1 MTLFKRQ
8 IGIYSETMSTLR
20 IGRRKDMD
28 MTQGPIMSQLVSFA
42 LPLLLGSIFQQLYNT
57 VDTWVVGNFVGKN
70 SFSAVGTLSSV
81 TNLVISFFM
90 GFSSGASVII
100 SHYYGAKDD
109 ENVNRTTHTFVAVT
123 LIMCVVLTILGIA
136 LIPLVLLIMKSPA
149 EVAAE
154 QKIYLTIYFSGLSGL
169 LIYNMGSAIL
179 RAIGDSTHPFIF
191 LVVSASLN
199 IVLDLVFVIVFK
211 MGTAGVAYATII
223 SQMISGVLVMRVLF
237 RTNSSVR
244 VSLGKLKIYGY
255 ILKKIFRVGLP
266 SALQLSI
273 TCFSNIF
280 VQSYINQFGADV
292 MGGWTSYIKVDQLVL
307 LPMQSIALAT
317 QTFVGQNLGLMQT
330 ERARKGVKISLYMSL
345 VSTAVLIAV
354 VVPLAKIIVEL
365 FIGTEEAGVI
375 RYGTMFLTWL
385 TLFYLLPCFNQIY
398 GGALRGAGRSGI
410 PMVTMLFS
418 FVFFRQIYLFIM
430 SRYISNT
437 ILPIALGYPAGWLLC
452 SIILTAAYKICFT
465 DEKIKKSALI

>member
-1 MTLFKRQ
+1 
-8 IGIYSETMSTLR
+8 MSSLR
-20 IGRRKDMD
+20 IARRRDMD
-28 MTQGPIMSQLVSFA
+28 MTQGPIMSQLISFA

-81 TNLVISFFM
+81 TNLVISFFL

-100 SHYYGAKDD
+100 SHYYGAKDE

-123 LIMCVVLTILGIA
+123 LIMCVALTILGIA
-136 LIPLVLLIMKSPA
+136 LIPLVLMIMKSPA

-191 LVVSASLN
+191 LVVSASIN
-199 IVLDLVFVIVFK
+199 IVLDLLFVIAFH

-223 SQMISGVLVMRVLF
+223 AQMISAVLVMRVLF

-244 VSLGKLKIYGY
+244 VSLKKLKIYGY
-255 ILKKIFRVGLP
+255 ILKKIFKVGLP
-266 SALQLSI
+266 SALQMSI
-273 TCFSNIF
+273 TCFSNVF

-292 MGGWTSYIKVDQLVL
+292 MGGWTAYIKVDQLVL

-317 QTFVGQNLGLMQT
+317 QTFVGQNLGIMQT
-330 ERARKGVKISLYMSL
+330 ERARKGVRVSLYISL
-345 VSTAVLIAV
+345 VSTAVLIAMLI
-354 VVPLAKIIVEL
+354 PLAKYIVEV
-365 FIGTEEAGVI
+365 FIGTEESGVI
-375 RYGTMFLTWL
+375 HYGTMFLSYL
-385 TLFYLLPCFNQIY
+385 TPFYLLPCFNQIY
-398 GGALRGAGRSGI
+398 GGALRGSGRSSI
-410 PMVTMLFS
+410 PMMTMLFS

-437 ILPIALGYPAGWLLC
+437 ILPIALGYPAGWMLC
-452 SIILTAAYKICFT
+452 SIVLAIAYKLCFT

>member
-1 MTLFKRQ
+1 
-8 IGIYSETMSTLR
+8 MSNLR
-20 IGRRKDMD
+20 VARRRDMD
-28 MTQGPIMSQLVSFA
+28 MTQGPIMSQLISFA

-81 TNLVISFFM
+81 TNLVISFFL

-100 SHYYGAKDD
+100 SQYYGAKDD
-109 ENVNRTTHTFVAVT
+109 ENVNRTTHTFVTVT
-123 LIMCVVLTILGIA
+123 LIMCVALTLLGIA
-136 LIPLVLLIMKSPA
+136 LIPLVLMIMKSPA

-154 QKIYLTIYFSGLSGL
+154 QRIYLTIYFSGLSGL

-179 RAIGDSTHPFIF
+179 RAVGDSTHPFIF

-199 IVLDLVFVIVFK
+199 IVLDLLFVIAFH

-223 SQMISGVLVMRVLF
+223 AQMISAILVMRVLF

-244 VSLGKLKIYGY
+244 VSLKKLKIYGH

-266 SALQLSI
+266 SALQMSI
-273 TCFSNIF
+273 TCFSNVF
-280 VQSYINQFGADV
+280 VQSYINQFGSDV
-292 MGGWTSYIKVDQLVL
+292 MGGWTAYIKVDQLVL
-307 LPMQSIALAT
+307 LPMQSLALAT

-330 ERARKGVKISLYMSL
+330 ERARKGVRVSLYASL
-345 VSTAVLIAV
+345 VSTAVLIAAV
-354 VVPLAKIIVEL
+354 IPLAKYIVEL
-365 FIGTEEAGVI
+365 FIGTAESGVI
-375 RYGTMFLTWL
+375 HFGTMFLTYL
-385 TLFYLLPCFNQIY
+385 TPFYLLPCFNQIY
-398 GGALRGAGRSGI
+398 GGALRGSGRSSI
-410 PMVTMLFS
+410 PMMTMLFS

-430 SRYISNT
+430 SRFISNT
-437 ILPIALGYPAGWLLC
+437 VLPIALGYPAGWMLC
-452 SIILTAAYKICFT
+452 SIILAIAYKLCFT

>member
-1 MTLFKRQ
+1 
-8 IGIYSETMSTLR
+8 MSGLR
-20 IGRRKDMD
+20 IARRRDMD
-28 MTQGPIMSQLVSFA
+28 MTQGPIMSQLISFA
-42 LPLLLGSIFQQLYNT
+42 LPLLLGSLFQQLYNT

-81 TNLVISFFM
+81 TNLVISFFL

-100 SHYYGAKDD
+100 SHYYGAKDE
-109 ENVNRTTHTFVAVT
+109 ENVNKTTHTFVAVT
-123 LIMCVVLTILGIA
+123 LIMCVALTLLGIA
-136 LIPLVLLIMKSPA
+136 LIPLVLMIMKSPA
-149 EVAAE
+149 EVAAA

-191 LVVSASLN
+191 LVVSASIN
-199 IVLDLVFVIVFK
+199 IVLDLLFVIAFH

-223 SQMISGVLVMRVLF
+223 AQMISAVLVMRVLF

-244 VSLGKLKIYGY
+244 VSLKKLKIYGY
-255 ILKKIFRVGLP
+255 ILRKIFRVGLP
-266 SALQLSI
+266 SALQMAI
-273 TCFSNIF
+273 TCFSNVF

-292 MGGWTSYIKVDQLVL
+292 MGGWTAYIKVDQLVL
-307 LPMQSIALAT
+307 LPMQSVALAT
-317 QTFVGQNLGLMQT
+317 QTFVGQNLGIMQT
-330 ERARKGVKISLYMSL
+330 ERARKGVRMSLYIAL
-345 VSTAVLIAV
+345 VSTAALIAL
-354 VVPLAKIIVEL
+354 VVPLAKYIVEL
-365 FIGTEEAGVI
+365 FIGTAESGVI
-375 RYGTMFLTWL
+375 HYGTMFLTYL
-385 TLFYLLPCFNQIY
+385 TPFYLLPCFNQIY
-398 GGALRGAGRSGI
+398 AGALRGSGRSSI
-410 PMVTMLFS
+410 PMITMLFS

-452 SIILTAAYKICFT
+452 TIILAIAYKVSFT

>member
-1 MTLFKRQ
+1 MRV
-8 IGIYSETMSTLR
+8 LR
-20 IGRRKDMD
+20 IGRRREMD
-28 MTQGPIMSQLVSFA
+28 MTQGPIMSQIVSFA

-100 SHYYGAKDD
+100 SHYFGAKDD

-123 LIMCVVLTILGIA
+123 LIMCVVLTVLGIA

-154 QKIYLTIYFSGLSGL
+154 QRIYLLIYFSGLSGL

-179 RAIGDSTHPFIF
+179 RAIGDSTHPFLF

-199 IVLDLVFVIVFK
+199 IVLDLVFVIVFH

-223 SQMISGVLVMRVLF
+223 SQMVSAVLVMFVLF
-237 RTNSSVR
+237 RTNTSVR
-244 VSLGKLKIYGY
+244 VSVRKLRIYGY

-266 SALQLSI
+266 SALQMSI

-292 MGGWTSYIKVDQLVL
+292 MGGWTAYIKVDQLVL

-330 ERARKGVKISLYMSL
+330 ERARKGVRVSLYISL
-345 VSTAVLIAV
+345 VSTAVLIAA
-354 VVPLAKIIVEL
+354 VVPLAKYIVEI
-365 FIGTEEAGVI
+365 FVGTAETGVI
-375 RYGTMFLTWL
+375 RYGTMFLTYL
-385 TLFYLLPCFNQIY
+385 TLAYLLPCFNQIY
-398 GGALRGAGRSGI
+398 AGALRGAGKSSI
-410 PMVTMLFS
+410 PMIAMLAS

-430 SRYISNT
+430 ANYISNT
-437 ILPIALGYPAGWLLC
+437 ILPIAMGYPAGWLVC
-452 SIILTAAYKICFT
+452 SVSLGIAYKICFT
-465 DEKIKKSALI
+465 DEKIKKSALV

>member
-1 MTLFKRQ
+1 M
-8 IGIYSETMSTLR
+8 MSSLR
-20 IGRRKDMD
+20 VARRRDMD
-28 MTQGPIMSQLVSFA
+28 MTQGPIMSQLISFA

-81 TNLVISFFM
+81 TNLVISFFL

-100 SHYYGAKDD
+100 SQYYGAKDD
-109 ENVNRTTHTFVAVT
+109 ENVNRTTHTFVTVT
-123 LIMCVVLTILGIA
+123 LIMCVALTLLGIA
-136 LIPLVLLIMKSPA
+136 LIPLVLMIMKSPA

-154 QKIYLTIYFSGLSGL
+154 QRIYLTIYFSGLSGL

-179 RAIGDSTHPFIF
+179 RAVGDSTHPFIF

-199 IVLDLVFVIVFK
+199 IVLDLLFVIVFH

-223 SQMISGVLVMRVLF
+223 AQMISAILVMRVLF

-244 VSLGKLKIYGY
+244 VSLKKLKIYGH

-266 SALQLSI
+266 SALQMSI
-273 TCFSNIF
+273 TCFSNVF
-280 VQSYINQFGADV
+280 VQSYINQFGSDV
-292 MGGWTSYIKVDQLVL
+292 MGGWTAYIKVDQLVL
-307 LPMQSIALAT
+307 LPMQSLALAT

-330 ERARKGVKISLYMSL
+330 ERARKGVRVSLYASL
-345 VSTAVLIAV
+345 VSTAVLIAAV
-354 VVPLAKIIVEL
+354 IPLAKYIVEL
-365 FIGTEEAGVI
+365 FIGTAESGVI
-375 RYGTMFLTWL
+375 HFGTMFLTYL
-385 TLFYLLPCFNQIY
+385 TPFYLLPCFNQIY
-398 GGALRGAGRSGI
+398 GGALRGSGRSSI
-410 PMVTMLFS
+410 PMMTMLFS

-430 SRYISNT
+430 SRFISNT
-437 ILPIALGYPAGWLLC
+437 ILPIALGYPAGWMLC
-452 SIILTAAYKICFT
+452 SIILAIAYKLCFT

>member
-1 MTLFKRQ
+1 
-8 IGIYSETMSTLR
+8 MSVLR
-20 IGRRKDMD
+20 IGRRREMD
-28 MTQGPIMSQLVSFA
+28 MTQGPIMSQIVSFA

-100 SHYYGAKDD
+100 SHYFGAKDD

-123 LIMCVVLTILGIA
+123 LIMCVVLTVLGIA

-154 QKIYLTIYFSGLSGL
+154 QRIYLLIYFSGLSGL

-179 RAIGDSTHPFIF
+179 RAIGDSTHPFLF

-199 IVLDLVFVIVFK
+199 IVLDLVFVIVFH

-223 SQMISGVLVMRVLF
+223 SQMVSAVLVMFELF
-237 RTNSSVR
+237 RTNTSVR
-244 VSLGKLKIYGY
+244 VSVRKLKIYGY

-266 SALQLSI
+266 SALQMSI

-292 MGGWTSYIKVDQLVL
+292 MGGWTAYIKVDQLVL

-330 ERARKGVKISLYMSL
+330 ERARKGVRVSLYISL
-345 VSTAVLIAV
+345 VSTAVLIAA
-354 VVPLAKIIVEL
+354 VVPLAKYIVEI
-365 FIGTEEAGVI
+365 FVGTAETGVI
-375 RYGTMFLTWL
+375 RYGTMFLTYL
-385 TLFYLLPCFNQIY
+385 TLAYLLPCFNQIY
-398 GGALRGAGRSGI
+398 AGALRGAGKSSI
-410 PMVTMLFS
+410 PMIAMLAS

-430 SRYISNT
+430 ANYISNT
-437 ILPIALGYPAGWLLC
+437 ILPIAMGYPAGWLVC
-452 SIILTAAYKICFT
+452 SVSLGIAYKICFT
-465 DEKIKKSALI
+465 DEKIKKSALV